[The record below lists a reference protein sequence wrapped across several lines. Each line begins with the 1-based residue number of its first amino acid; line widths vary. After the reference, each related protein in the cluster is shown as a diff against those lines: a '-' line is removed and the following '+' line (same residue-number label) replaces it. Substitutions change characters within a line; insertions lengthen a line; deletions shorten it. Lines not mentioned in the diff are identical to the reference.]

1 MWFFFNILMLKK
13 FLIEVIVGIVGKPGE
28 DLVALLDDKKYT
40 NEFLIA
46 KKLDLTINQ
55 TRNILYKISD
65 YGLVSSIR
73 KKDKKKGWYTYFW
86 KIETLKSLEF
96 LKEILLKNI
105 NRINKQIESRKE
117 KQFYICKRCNIEITE
132 EKALPHNFI
141 CNECGEVYSMK
152 DNSLVLRSLE
162 KEKNKL
168 DKQLSLINEE
178 IQGEKAKLEKSKT
191 RRLKKEEKEKAE
203 KRKIKRELT
212 RKKKREEMEKL
223 TKKKTNIKKSK
234 VKGKIKQKIMKA
246 GKKKVSSKKAHR
258 FPRNDPKRAS
268 VYTKKVREPL
278 RGPKARNAGA
288 KK

>member
-258 FPRNDPKRAS
+258 S
-268 VYTKKVREPL
+268 VY
-278 RGPKARNAGA
+278 PKARNAGA